1 MPVSNNGIDEDTKNV
16 FILGDIMKHVNGW
29 DIAGKLGKR
38 KAFVKS
44 FCGTRFLFYIFIYT
58 RFI

>member
-1 MPVSNNGIDEDTKNV
+1 
-16 FILGDIMKHVNGW
+16 MKHVNGW
-29 DIAGKLGKR
+29 DIAEKLGKR

-44 FCGTRFLFYIFIYT
+44 FCGTKFLFYIFIYT